1 MTEAKERPNPPV
13 RLETFEEISLRYPGL
28 DPQAMH
34 AYVVLRKAQTRIEL
48 ALDTHLARHGLS
60 FGRYLV
66 LVHLMRAEG
75 HSLTPAQLAEAC
87 GITRATITGLV
98 DTLEKAGQVTREA
111 DPEDGRSVQVR
122 LSISGRRFLE
132 KMLPDH
138 FGRLMK
144 MMSRFTPAELKSLEK
159 LSDKLM
165 QGASALDQP

>member
-1 MTEAKERPNPPV
+1 MTEPRQSV
-13 RLETFEEISLRYPGL
+13 RLESFEELALRYPGL
-28 DPQAMH
+28 DPRAMH
-34 AYVVLRKAQTRIEL
+34 AWVVLRNAQARIEL
-48 ALDTHLARHGLS
+48 ALDTHLARQGLS

-75 HSLTPAQLAEAC
+75 HSLTPAQLADAC

-111 DPEDGRSVQVR
+111 DPADRRSVQVR
-122 LSISGRRFLE
+122 LTISGRRFLE

-138 FGRLMK
+138 FRRLMK
-144 MMSRFTPAELKSLEK
+144 IMSRFTPAELKGLEK

-165 QGASALDQP
+165 LGAAVLEQP